1 MEKVLIKGKNS
12 ESTILIGESID
23 NLINYIPNKQVYI
36 ITDQNVNRLYEQSF
50 PYFPKYV
57 IETGEESK
65 NLASLVKIYQWLLDS
80 GADRNSF
87 VVGIGGGVVSDIAGF
102 IASTFMRGISF
113 GFVATTLL
121 AQVDASIG
129 GKNGVNLD
137 NYKNIIGTF
146 NLPKFVICDIS
157 MLKTLSG
164 VELSNGFAEMI
175 KHCLIASYSDFE
187 FMEQNADKLVKCD
200 IEVITPLLARSIQ
213 IKADI
218 VNNDEKETG
227 LRKTLNLGHTWGHA
241 IEKTTNLPHG
251 QSVSLGLEFAARFS
265 RKRELVTNR
274 DYMRLV
280 GLLRS
285 FSLPVC
291 YNIHMPEVFNAL
303 TKDKKKNGSVIDFIF
318 LKGLGD
324 VIIEKISFDEIK
336 EFVFEK

>member
-23 NLINYIPNKQVYI
+23 NLTNYIPSKQVYI
-36 ITDQNVNRLYEQSF
+36 ITDQNVNILYEQHF
-50 PYFPKYV
+50 PNFPKYV
-57 IETGEESK
+57 IVTGEDSK
-65 NLASLVKIYQWLLDS
+65 NLASLVKIYQWLLES

-102 IASTFMRGISF
+102 VASTFMRGISF

-121 AQVDASIG
+121 SQVDASIG

-164 VELSNGFAEMI
+164 VELSDGFAEMI
-175 KHCLIASYSDFE
+175 KHCLIASFSDFE
-187 FMEQNADKLVKCD
+187 FMEQNADKLIKCD
-200 IEVITPLLARSIQ
+200 IETITPLLARSIQ

-241 IEKTTNLPHG
+241 IEKTTNLSHG
-251 QSVSLGLEFAARFS
+251 HSVSLGLEFAARLS
-265 RKRELVTNR
+265 HKRELITHR

-285 FSLPVC
+285 FNLPVC
-291 YNIHMPEVFNAL
+291 YNVDRSEVFDAL

-318 LKGLGD
+318 LNGLGS
-324 VIIEKISFDEIK
+324 VIIEKISFDELK
-336 EFVFEK
+336 KFVFEK